1 MVAPLYI
8 QSSSHPSPISQVFKR
23 KICIT
28 CRNTENLQAQI
39 FGWERYELQNGNR
52 NKRQPYRSFGLE
64 ESYSHSKVQERM
76 ECPNPDSPLISKS
89 PSDSNYN
96 HKLNTLGNITTSWS
110 STKCQYPYIIESFE
124 PSISMPIQA
133 HEASM
138 WRPKTKVYL
147 IESASPPDTTRGRH
161 SNCFQPSVLGRTIAC
176 DPAWLVE

>member
-110 STKCQYPYIIESFE
+110 STNCTHRLLNRSSPAYRC
-124 PSISMPIQA
+124 PS
-133 HEASM
+133 
-138 WRPKTKVYL
+138 RPMKL
-147 IESASPPDTTRGRH
+147 LCGGPRRRCI
-161 SNCFQPSVLGRTIAC
+161 
-176 DPAWLVE
+176 